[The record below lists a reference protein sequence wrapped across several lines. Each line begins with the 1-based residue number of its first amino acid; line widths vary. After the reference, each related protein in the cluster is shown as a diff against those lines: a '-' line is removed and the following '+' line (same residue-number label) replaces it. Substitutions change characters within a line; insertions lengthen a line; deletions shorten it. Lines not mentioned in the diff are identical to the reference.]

1 LVAATNAAL
10 AEVGRAPLGSA
21 TVLGFVG
28 NGVRRLVAQSL
39 AAAGG
44 GRPRGATT
52 SDRDFDRALAG
63 FLSYYEEHL
72 LDVTR
77 PYEGIVDAL
86 DALGGGGALLSV
98 LTNKPGPLARS
109 LLSGLGLGDRFFAVV
124 GGEEGLPPKPDA
136 SGAERIIARSGSTPG
151 EMLLVGDSPV
161 DVRTARAARVAACAV
176 TWGFSPPGALRDASP
191 DFLIED
197 PGALIR

>member
-1 LVAATNAAL
+1 
-10 AEVGRAPLGSA
+10 
-21 TVLGFVG
+21 
-28 NGVRRLVAQSL
+28 VRRWARRPSSGSSGTARRVVARGSRLGEASQ
-39 AAAGG
+39 AAPPR
-44 GRPRGATT
+44 RP
-52 SDRDFDRALAG
+52 DFDRALAG
-63 FLSYYEEHL
+63 FLSYYGHL

-77 PYEGIVDAL
+77 PYEGIVGAL
-86 DALGGGGALLSV
+86 DALGEGGALLSV

-136 SGAERIIARSGSTPG
+136 SGAERIIARSGSARG
-151 EMLLVGDSPV
+151 ETLMVGDSPV

-176 TWGFSPPGALRDASP
+176 TWGFSPPCALRDASA